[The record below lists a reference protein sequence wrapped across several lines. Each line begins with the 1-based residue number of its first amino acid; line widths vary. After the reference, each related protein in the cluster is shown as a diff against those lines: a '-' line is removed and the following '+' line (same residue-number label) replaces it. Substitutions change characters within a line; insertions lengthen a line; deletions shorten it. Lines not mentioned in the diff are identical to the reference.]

1 MQACAQGRY
10 SNEFRHAWV
19 GKAHLIGM
27 SLASLMNNRSAGAMA
42 YRLHHEA
49 SRARRAN
56 TRQAASGTPSW
67 SAWFL
72 VREAVLPAH
81 NKCPYQNIHRE
92 GCLDDLVWRILST

>member
-1 MQACAQGRY
+1 MQACARGRY

-49 SRARRAN
+49 SRMRRAN
-56 TRQAASGTPSW
+56 HASSRLRHSIVEYMLS
-67 SAWFL
+67 SA
-72 VREAVLPAH
+72 
-81 NKCPYQNIHRE
+81 
-92 GCLDDLVWRILST
+92 